1 MVFPWQRDT
10 TNSEMDSD
18 SCAAPSTV
26 TVTRTVL
33 QGVATSTVD
42 PDSSSFPTIT
52 DGMIVSTIPV
62 FGGGFETT
70 LAPAPSSLPTTT
82 ASITSVTVSKSVATT
97 KTLSLASASH
107 SASSSKTPCPTAGS
121 APSKSAPAGTVAGG
135 VLGGVAGLAMIM
147 LLLLWCCRRK
157 RKVNITLKRNTKNI
171 TQPESPKDVEA
182 VNQDRDLALRAL
194 EQNQHVPSPRSFD
207 FGLPKIP
214 PHSTAIMQKPWI

>member
-1 MVFPWQRDT
+1 MFFPWRRNT
-10 TNSEMDSD
+10 TNTQMESD

-26 TVTRTVL
+26 TVTQTVL

-42 PDSSSFPTIT
+42 PDSSSFPSTT
-52 DGMIVSTIPV
+52 DGMVVSTIPV

-70 LAPAPSSLPTTT
+70 LVPVPSSPPTTT
-82 ASITSVTVSKSVATT
+82 ASITSITVSRSVATT

-107 SASSSKTPCPTAGS
+107 SSSSSKTPCPTAS
-121 APSKSAPAGTVAGG
+121 STASKSAPAGTVAGG

-157 RKVNITLKRNTKNI
+157 RKVNITFKRNTKNI

-182 VNQDRDLALRAL
+182 VKQDRDLALQTL
-194 EQNQHVPSPRSFD
+194 QQNQHIPSPRSFD
-207 FGLPKIP
+207 FGLPNIP